1 MIRIYL
7 KNKFM
12 NKFSKYLDS
21 LTKIIAITTAV
32 GVVFGLLVAYAYLD
46 FIQHKSLFVNVLS
59 QPASFVTIIFVFSL
73 IVFLF
78 FLGFC
83 TPYKLALSYKENN
96 IYLSLQ
102 KNIDKKFLIH
112 FKSKLFWVFL
122 LPSIIAI
129 LMSCLILLI
138 FYCEFWEKE
147 LRNLIAAILFLLGV
161 FSSFIIFS
169 ILWLIEW
176 HKTKKIISKIRQEKK
191 RNGGSV
197 DKVKL
202 RHFKNKFTFNEGMEI
217 AFDNFLVSFTTVFS
231 IFLIFVPMIGFW
243 IEDEDLQWW
252 ILGIS
257 IVVMFLNSVLASFLL
272 YRDSPTKGGA
282 VFGFPLLLAF
292 CFFVVISKMV
302 TGIHQKLLYPARFV
316 EIAEDSSW
324 YILHNNYQINN
335 KYREINGIN
344 TYDLERLKTNFFRCR
359 PNKKNPCSDIL
370 NQRQNALYGY
380 MAWNLGNIKVFCP
393 QHVKF
398 TKDIEKNKI
407 LAEKCLTINS
417 EFIQPLSG
425 QYIVPNYTARKE
437 TISYN

>member
-1 MIRIYL
+1 
-7 KNKFM
+7 
-12 NKFSKYLDS
+12 
-21 LTKIIAITTAV
+21 
-32 GVVFGLLVAYAYLD
+32 
-46 FIQHKSLFVNVLS
+46 
-59 QPASFVTIIFVFSL
+59 
-73 IVFLF
+73 
-78 FLGFC
+78 
-83 TPYKLALSYKENN
+83 
-96 IYLSLQ
+96 
-102 KNIDKKFLIH
+102 
-112 FKSKLFWVFL
+112 
-122 LPSIIAI
+122 
-129 LMSCLILLI
+129 
-138 FYCEFWEKE
+138 
-147 LRNLIAAILFLLGV
+147 
-161 FSSFIIFS
+161 
-169 ILWLIEW
+169 
-176 HKTKKIISKIRQEKK
+176 
-191 RNGGSV
+191 
-197 DKVKL
+197 
-202 RHFKNKFTFNEGMEI
+202 
-217 AFDNFLVSFTTVFS
+217 
-231 IFLIFVPMIGFW
+231 
-243 IEDEDLQWW
+243 
-252 ILGIS
+252 
-257 IVVMFLNSVLASFLL
+257 
-272 YRDSPTKGGA
+272 
-282 VFGFPLLLAF
+282 
-292 CFFVVISKMV
+292 MV